1 MDFLIQKF
9 IKRFKLGDIIKN
21 EDVKKFI
28 RTYYEI
34 NNNLN
39 TSNYLLNLNNV
50 STEDKQNFLKDICSL
65 KNVEKLSDEEL
76 DYRYRYNLYR
86 TLKSLERDIDSIS
99 G

>member
-34 NNNLN
+34 NHNLN

-50 STEDKQNFLKDICSL
+50 STEDKQNFLKNICSL